1 MDYNQIVLAAKAY
14 ADRNDIEVNANIDN
28 FILLAEAK
36 INRVLKTAGQSKR
49 VYTPSIVTGKQK
61 ALS

>member
-36 INRVLKTAGQSKR
+36 INYVS
-49 VYTPSIVTGKQK
+49 
-61 ALS
+61 